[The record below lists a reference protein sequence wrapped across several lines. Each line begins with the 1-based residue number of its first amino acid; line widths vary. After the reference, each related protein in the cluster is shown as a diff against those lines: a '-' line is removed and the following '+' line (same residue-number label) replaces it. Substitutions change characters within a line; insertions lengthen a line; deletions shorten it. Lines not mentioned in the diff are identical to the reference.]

1 MATAVV
7 TFGRMNPITVGH
19 AKLVDKVKSVSKSE
33 RGKPLIYLSHSQDNK
48 KNPLSYKDKLKFA
61 RSAFGPSIQ
70 KSKARTIIEVLKEL
84 DGKYDDIV
92 IVVGSDRVKEFDTL
106 LNKYN
111 KKEYTFNSIKTVSAG
126 ERDPDADD
134 VSGMSASKLR
144 VAISVGDYDLFKKGT
159 PKTLTPKEKKS
170 MYDIIRKVLPIQ
182 ENFFEENEEDELDLE
197 KVSDK
202 EIEALLKSMDA
213 DDIDK
218 SVSDDDLEDIT
229 DDDED
234 DFEEEAVMSF
244 AQRRKRAL
252 QMKRLAPR
260 IQAKK
265 KIAMRK
271 MASRD
276 KLLKRSRKAAITL
289 LRKKLAGKK
298 GENYAN
304 LTTGAKIQI
313 DRMIEKKRGAVQK
326 IAKKMFPKIMKKERE
341 RLKSLKAPKEQVE
354 EQRVSQDKD
363 VEDRKGTQPAKYYAG
378 KMAKS
383 TKQARARHFEKGA
396 KKDDDNPSAYK
407 PAPGDKSGKTKPSK
421 YTLKY
426 KQMFGEKRAKQ
437 AVAGGKVQKLVTAH
451 GLKFKGK
458 VYKEIDMELKSI
470 DNNTQMVTFNII
482 HPKEIFGNEVK
493 LAFKVLRR
501 GPFMATDTSK
511 INEEPRIPRKKGQPA
526 GSDKHSDLYTDENP
540 IGTIKGLKF
549 ATVED
554 AQNSVKIIEKSNRSH
569 AHKIQAAIAMEQRAK
584 VAGKKSAASV
594 YRTYIEKMKKITQ
607 KRKISSGVQ
616 FMTPYVKPNPVL
628 AMGEETQM
636 KKFKDFTIEKKI
648 DPADIDR
655 SATAADKEKA
665 DQNII
670 MQLRKVVSLRG
681 TYGKGFKGVVFDD
694 GKISKISVSDAKKA
708 MDAFDNART
717 SIDKGK
723 VMKSL
728 GKSVNSFKSVIKSE
742 YHHMKNE
749 QVEVDELFENFIVAE
764 RKLSPSELKRRE
776 EIAKDLPDDEF
787 KKRYG
792 DDWKSVKIATA
803 TKMAKN
809 EENKLPPHLAK
820 LFDKDGNF
828 IGRTAKQKALIK
840 KGKKPTIKTTH
851 LKTLTM
857 KDIFKETKG
866 EIFLEK
872 KIAGLV
878 KKSEKSKIPYGIL
891 KQVYNRGMAAWR
903 TGHRPGT
910 TPQQWAFARV
920 NSFITGGKTRTTAD
934 ADLWAKVKR

>member
-1 MATAVV
+1 M
-7 TFGRMNPITVGH
+7 
-19 AKLVDKVKSVSKSE
+19 
-33 RGKPLIYLSHSQDNK
+33 
-48 KNPLSYKDKLKFA
+48 
-61 RSAFGPSIQ
+61 
-70 KSKARTIIEVLKEL
+70 
-84 DGKYDDIV
+84 
-92 IVVGSDRVKEFDTL
+92 
-106 LNKYN
+106 
-111 KKEYTFNSIKTVSAG
+111 
-126 ERDPDADD
+126 
-134 VSGMSASKLR
+134 
-144 VAISVGDYDLFKKGT
+144 
-159 PKTLTPKEKKS
+159 KKS
-170 MYDIIRKVLPIQ
+170 YNIDSKNNNAIV
-182 ENFFEENEEDELDLE
+182 EH
-197 KVSDK
+197 
-202 EIEALLKSMDA
+202 EAS
-213 DDIDK
+213 
-218 SVSDDDLEDIT
+218 
-229 DDDED
+229 
-234 DFEEEAVMSF
+234 
-244 AQRRKRAL
+244 
-252 QMKRLAPR
+252 
-260 IQAKK
+260 
-265 KIAMRK
+265 
-271 MASRD
+271 
-276 KLLKRSRKAAITL
+276 
-289 LRKKLAGKK
+289 
-298 GENYAN
+298 
-304 LTTGAKIQI
+304 
-313 DRMIEKKRGAVQK
+313 
-326 IAKKMFPKIMKKERE
+326 
-341 RLKSLKAPKEQVE
+341 
-354 EQRVSQDKD
+354 
-363 VEDRKGTQPAKYYAG
+363 
-378 KMAKS
+378 
-383 TKQARARHFEKGA
+383 
-396 KKDDDNPSAYK
+396 
-407 PAPGDKSGKTKPSK
+407 
-421 YTLKY
+421 
-426 KQMFGEKRAKQ
+426 
-437 AVAGGKVQKLVTAH
+437 
-451 GLKFKGK
+451 
-458 VYKEIDMELKSI
+458 
-470 DNNTQMVTFNII
+470 
-482 HPKEIFGNEVK
+482 
-493 LAFKVLRR
+493 
-501 GPFMATDTSK
+501 TSK

-584 VAGKKSAASV
+584 VAGKESAASV

-670 MQLRKVVSLRG
+670 MQLRKSVSLRG
-681 TYGKGFKGVVFDD
+681 NKEIVFDD
-694 GKISKISVSDAKKA
+694 GKKVKISANDAKKA
-708 MDAFDNART
+708 MDAFDKART

-723 VMKSL
+723 VMKLLSKSL
-728 GKSVNSFKSVIKSE
+728 NSFKSTIKSE
-742 YHHMKNE
+742 YHHNE

>member
-19 AKLVDKVKSVSKSE
+19 AKLVDKVKSVSKSV

-144 VAISVGDYDLFKKGT
+144 AAISVGDYDLFKRGT
-159 PKTLTPKEKKS
+159 PKTLTAKEKKS

-182 ENFFEENEEDELDLE
+182 ENFFEENEEDEIDLD
-197 KVSDK
+197 KVTDK
-202 EIEALLKSMDA
+202 EIEALLKSMDG

-234 DFEEEAVMSF
+234 DFEEAVLSF

-260 IQAKK
+260 IRAKK

-276 KLLKRSRKAAITL
+276 KLMKRSRKAAITL
-289 LRKKLAGKK
+289 LRKKMAGRK

-304 LTTGAKIQI
+304 LPTGAKIQI
-313 DRMIEKKRGAVQK
+313 DRMIEKKRGAVQR

-354 EQRVSQDKD
+354 EQRVRQDKD

-383 TKQARARHFEKGA
+383 TKQARARHFEKGS
-396 KKDDDNPSAYK
+396 KKDDDDPSAYK

-426 KQMFGEKRAKQ
+426 KQMFGEA
-437 AVAGGKVQKLVTAH
+437 
-451 GLKFKGK
+451 
-458 VYKEIDMELKSI
+458 
-470 DNNTQMVTFNII
+470 
-482 HPKEIFGNEVK
+482 
-493 LAFKVLRR
+493 
-501 GPFMATDTSK
+501 
-511 INEEPRIPRKKGQPA
+511 PRIPRKKGQPA

-554 AQNSVKIIEKSNRSH
+554 AENSVKIIEKSNRSH

-584 VAGKKSAASV
+584 VAGKKSAANV
-594 YRTYIEKMKKITQ
+594 YRAYIEKMKKITQ
-607 KRKISSGVQ
+607 KRKLNAGAYIY
-616 FMTPYVKPNPVL
+616 TPYVKPDPL
-628 AMGEETQM
+628 TMGEDTQM
-636 KKFKDFTIEKKI
+636 KNFKDFVIERKI

-670 MQLRKVVSLRG
+670 MQLRKSVSLRG
-681 TYGKGFKGVVFDD
+681 NKEIVFDD
-694 GKISKISVSDAKKA
+694 GKKVKVSARDAKDA
-708 MDAFDNART
+708 IDAFNSART

-723 VMKSL
+723 IMKKLSKSL
-728 GKSVNSFKSVIKSE
+728 NSFKSVIKSE

-809 EENKLPPHLAK
+809 EENK
-820 LFDKDGNF
+820 
-828 IGRTAKQKALIK
+828 
-840 KGKKPTIKTTH
+840 
-851 LKTLTM
+851 
-857 KDIFKETKG
+857 G

>member
-144 VAISVGDYDLFKKGT
+144 AAISVGDYDLFKKGT

-511 INEEPRIPRKKGQPA
+511 IN
-526 GSDKHSDLYTDENP
+526 
-540 IGTIKGLKF
+540 
-549 ATVED
+549 
-554 AQNSVKIIEKSNRSH
+554 
-569 AHKIQAAIAMEQRAK
+569 
-584 VAGKKSAASV
+584 
-594 YRTYIEKMKKITQ
+594 
-607 KRKISSGVQ
+607 SGAQ

-670 MQLRKVVSLRG
+670 MQLRKSVSLRG
-681 TYGKGFKGVVFDD
+681 NKEIVFDD
-694 GKISKISVSDAKKA
+694 GKKVKVSANDAKKA
-708 MDAFDNART
+708 MDAFDKART

-723 VMKSL
+723 VMKLLSKSL
-728 GKSVNSFKSVIKSE
+728 NSFKSTIKSE
-742 YHHMKNE
+742 YHHNE

-891 KQVYNRGMAAWR
+891 KKVYDRGMAAWR